1 MLLGSNP
8 TRSIFMIVGNYG
20 DVAESD
26 WLNSG
31 GSTIKMTKKATD
43 RNSKIAIV
51 TGIIGSLLYSSVSL
65 LHAGA
70 CSSNS
75 VY

>member
-1 MLLGSNP
+1 MLLGLNP

-26 WLNSG
+26 WLNFR

-51 TGIIGSLLYSSVSL
+51 TGIIGSLLLFVSFVIARRWL
-65 LHAGA
+65 LLFK
-70 CSSNS
+70 
-75 VY
+75 

>member
-1 MLLGSNP
+1 VLLGSNP

-26 WLNSG
+26 WLNFR

-51 TGIIGSLLYSSVSL
+51 TGIIGSLLLFVSFVIARRWL
-65 LHAGA
+65 LLFK
-70 CSSNS
+70 
-75 VY
+75 

>member
-1 MLLGSNP
+1 VLLGLNP

-26 WLNSG
+26 WLNFR

-51 TGIIGSLLYSSVSL
+51 TGIIGSLLLFVSFVIARRWL
-65 LHAGA
+65 LLFK
-70 CSSNS
+70 
-75 VY
+75 

>member
-1 MLLGSNP
+1 MLLGLNP

-26 WLNSG
+26 WLNFR

-51 TGIIGSLLYSSVSL
+51 TGIIGSLLLFVNFVIPGRCL
-65 LHAGA
+65 LLFK
-70 CSSNS
+70 
-75 VY
+75 

>member
-1 MLLGSNP
+1 MLLGLNP

-26 WLNSG
+26 WLNFR

-51 TGIIGSLLYSSVSL
+51 TGIIGSLLLFVSFIIARRCL
-65 LHAGA
+65 LFK
-70 CSSNS
+70 
-75 VY
+75 